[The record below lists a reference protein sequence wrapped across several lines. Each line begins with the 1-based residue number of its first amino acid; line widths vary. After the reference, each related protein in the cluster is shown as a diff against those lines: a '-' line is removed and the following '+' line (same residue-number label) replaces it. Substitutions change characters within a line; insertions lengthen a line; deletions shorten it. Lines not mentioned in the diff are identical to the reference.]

1 MRFLSARSILF
12 AILVALAVFATSCGS
27 DGFPETY
34 DATVEE
40 NYMLGCAESLDAE
53 IAGAAEAVC
62 GCAYQRIQTEVAFE
76 DFEALDKRLRDD
88 LKILQNPEG
97 DTTAFAAVQIV
108 ADCIIS
114 AG

>member
-1 MRFLSARSILF
+1 MRFTSTRSILL
-12 AILVALAVFATSCGS
+12 AICLALAVFATACGS

-40 NYMLGCAESLDAE
+40 NYMAGCTESLDAE
-53 IAGAAEAVC
+53 IAGAAESVC
-62 GCAYQRIQTEVAFE
+62 SCAYGRIQSEVAFE
-76 DFEALDKRLRDD
+76 DFEGLNKRLRDD

-97 DTTAFAAVQIV
+97 DTTANAAVQIV